1 MSVLITKIP
10 ILVPI
15 IIPGT
20 ALKYFTKI
28 VCAYALSSQKMYLH
42 YGIIKL
48 TSLLVTILYLMTL
61 VDKTSSGNWRFSIR
75 DTDLYQCPR

>member
-15 IIPGT
+15 IISGT
-20 ALKYFTKI
+20 ALKYFSKI
-28 VCAYALSSQKMYLH
+28 VRAYALSSQKMYLH
-42 YGIIKL
+42 YGIKKL
-48 TSLLVTILYLMTL
+48 TLQVTILYLMTL